1 MILQKLDGRPEIVNQ
16 GRDSIRDYNILDAHR
31 CPSSR
36 GWHCARTFPEF
47 SKLQMVQKRRGGL
60 VIVVGASRQL
70 LRHAYVC
77 TLHMLMQAATSA
89 NQTSWQSSA
98 IFSKRQ
104 GRTRRMRLLA
114 LWANVITELDLTV
127 LMMLRDGMLEE
138 LMRLVGRAS
147 THPQLLTIRGLLQV
161 SNQM

>member
-1 MILQKLDGRPEIVNQ
+1 
-16 GRDSIRDYNILDAHR
+16 
-31 CPSSR
+31 
-36 GWHCARTFPEF
+36 
-47 SKLQMVQKRRGGL
+47 
-60 VIVVGASRQL
+60 
-70 LRHAYVC
+70 
-77 TLHMLMQAATSA
+77 
-89 NQTSWQSSA
+89 
-98 IFSKRQ
+98 
-104 GRTRRMRLLA
+104 MRLLA